1 MNTTT
6 YEEISMTKRG
16 AGKKWLLVHTRKNA
30 EQLIA
35 FIQSISTNIFPG
47 KRQTGWQKSTNIVYK
62 IERVIEKLCF
72 KKLIP

>member
-16 AGKKWLLVHTRKNA
+16 AGKKWLLVHTRKKT

-35 FIQSISTNIFPG
+35 FIQSTSTNIYPG
-47 KRQTGWQKSTNIVYK
+47 KGKTGWQKLYK
-62 IERVIEKLCF
+62 YCS
-72 KKLIP
+72 